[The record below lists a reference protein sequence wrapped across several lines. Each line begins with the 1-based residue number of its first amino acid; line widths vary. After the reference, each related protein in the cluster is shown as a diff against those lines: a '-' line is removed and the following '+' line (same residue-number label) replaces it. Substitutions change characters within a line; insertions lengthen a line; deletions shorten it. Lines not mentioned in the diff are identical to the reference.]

1 MTMLYGIISDIHGNL
16 EALEAVLGE
25 MDNLKV
31 DKIYCLGDIVG
42 YGANPNQCVEHMRE
56 RDITCLM
63 GNHDREAVSED
74 DPISFN
80 DEARA
85 AILWTREVLKPDN
98 REFLKALPPRK
109 TVGRSTMLCHGSPRS
124 IDEYI
129 FSASRASTVLA
140 WLQIQAPT
148 IRLLFFG
155 HTHLQ
160 MYISTAPKDKVGDL
174 SEPVRLQRS
183 YIHLVNPGSVGQ
195 PRDGF
200 QAASF
205 LVYDSSQRTIEFRNV
220 GYDVE
225 KAAGKI
231 ESAGLPASLAERI
244 KIGV

>member
-1 MTMLYGIISDIHGNL
+1 MLYGIMSDIHGNL
-16 EALEAVLGE
+16 EALEAVLAE
-25 MDNLKV
+25 LDAVKV
-31 DKIYCLGDIVG
+31 DTIFCLGDIVG
-42 YGANPNQCVEHMRE
+42 YGANPNECVDLIRG

-85 AILWTREVLKPDN
+85 AILWTRGLLTAEN
-98 REFLKALPPRK
+98 AEFLRGLPARK
-109 TVGRSTMLCHGSPRS
+109 TVGRATMLCHGSPRS
-124 IDEYI
+124 VDEYI

-140 WLQIQAPT
+140 WLQVQAPT
-148 IRLLFFG
+148 VRLLFFG

-174 SEPVRLQRS
+174 SEPVRLQRN

-200 QAASF
+200 RAASF
-205 LVYDSSQRTIEFRNV
+205 LVYDSTQRTIEFRNV
-220 GYDVE
+220 AYDVD
-225 KAAGKI
+225 KAAAKI
-231 ESAGLPASLAERI
+231 TAAGLPPSLAERI

>member
-1 MTMLYGIISDIHGNL
+1 MLYGIMSDIHGNL
-16 EALEAVLGE
+16 EALEAVLAE
-25 MDNLKV
+25 LDAVKV
-31 DKIYCLGDIVG
+31 DTIFCLGDIVG
-42 YGANPNQCVEHMRE
+42 YGANPNECVDLIRG

-85 AILWTREVLKPDN
+85 AILWTRGLLTAEN
-98 REFLKALPPRK
+98 AGFLRALPARK
-109 TVGRSTMLCHGSPRS
+109 TVGRATMLCHGSPRS
-124 IDEYI
+124 VDEYI

-140 WLQIQAPT
+140 WLQVQAPT
-148 IRLLFFG
+148 VRLLFFG

-174 SEPVRLQRS
+174 SEPVRLQRN

-200 QAASF
+200 RAASF
-205 LVYDSSQRTIEFRNV
+205 LVYDSTQRTIEFRNV
-220 GYDVE
+220 AYDVD
-225 KAAGKI
+225 KAAAKI
-231 ESAGLPASLAERI
+231 TAAGLPPSLAERI

>member
-1 MTMLYGIISDIHGNL
+1 
-16 EALEAVLGE
+16 
-25 MDNLKV
+25 
-31 DKIYCLGDIVG
+31 VG
-42 YGANPNQCVEHMRE
+42 YGANPNECVDLVRG

-85 AILWTREVLKPDN
+85 AILWTRGLLTAEN
-98 REFLKALPPRK
+98 AEFLTALPARK
-109 TVGRSTMLCHGSPRS
+109 TVGRATMLCHGSPRS
-124 IDEYI
+124 VDEYI

-140 WLQIQAPT
+140 WLQVQAPT
-148 IRLLFFG
+148 VRLLFFG

-174 SEPVRLQRS
+174 SEPVRLQRN

-200 QAASF
+200 RAASF
-205 LVYDSSQRTIEFRNV
+205 LVYDSTQRTIEFRNV
-220 GYDVE
+220 AYDVD
-225 KAAGKI
+225 KAAAKI
-231 ESAGLPASLAERI
+231 TAAGLPPSLAERI